1 VKEHIILIGPMGA
14 GKSTIG
20 KLLAA
25 KLLTGFIDTDSV
37 IEQRTG
43 ADIPWIFDV
52 EGEEGFRAREVA
64 LLRELVEQPPSI
76 ISTGGGIVVKEEN
89 RELLKQTKYVVYLTA
104 DIGHLVERTHKDKKR
119 PLLQVDDP
127 KQKVIDLFNERDPYY
142 REAADLVVKTD
153 SRSPKLVVQRII
165 DELHLDIN

>member
-1 VKEHIILIGPMGA
+1 MGA

-20 KLLAA
+20 KLLAS
-25 KLLTGFIDTDSV
+25 KLSTSFVDTDHI

-64 LLRELVEQPPSI
+64 LLKELVDAPATI
-76 ISTGGGIVVKEEN
+76 ISTGGGIVVKQEN
-89 RELLKQTKYVVYLTA
+89 RQLLARTSFVVYLTA
-104 DIGHLVERTHKDKKR
+104 DINHLVERTHKDKKR

-127 KQKVIDLFNERDPYY
+127 KQKVIDLFNERDPLY
-142 REAADLVVKTD
+142 REVSDLIVKTD
-153 SRSPKLVVQRII
+153 SRSPKHVVQRIV
-165 DELHLDIN
+165 DELGLCTD